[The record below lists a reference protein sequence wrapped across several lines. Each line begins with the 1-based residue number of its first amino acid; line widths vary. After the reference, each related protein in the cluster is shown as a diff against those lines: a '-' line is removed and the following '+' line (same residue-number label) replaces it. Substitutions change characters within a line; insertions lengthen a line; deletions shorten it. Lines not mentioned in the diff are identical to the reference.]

1 MKIIGISG
9 SMRADSTTKKAVTI
23 VLQASERAGA
33 DTQLIHLGDW
43 KLPIYDDRSDTSTYP
58 EEVHRFIKAVS
69 EADGLVIGSPEY
81 HGSLSGALKNSLDF
95 LEGRNLKDKQVA
107 LLGVAG
113 GSMGATNTVNTLNE
127 IMRNL
132 HAWPLPTSPT
142 IPSAYNAFAP
152 DGRLKDEKL
161 QARLEMLG
169 TKLVDFVN
177 MMNPNIR
184 KSIENRQVT
193 LANHSHSKV

>member
-1 MKIIGISG
+1 MKIIGLSG

-23 VLQASERAGA
+23 VLQAAERAGA
-33 DTQLIHLGDW
+33 DTGLIHLADW

-58 EEVHRFIKAVS
+58 EVVHRFIKVVS

-81 HGSLSGALKNSLDF
+81 HGSLTGALKNSLDF
-95 LEGRNLKDKQVA
+95 LEGRYLKDKQVA

-113 GSMGATNTVNTLNE
+113 GSMGATNTVNTLND

-132 HAWPLPTSPT
+132 HAWPLPSSPT
-142 IPSAYNAFAP
+142 IPSAYNAFRP
-152 DGRLKDEKL
+152 DGKLKDEKL

-169 TKLVDFVN
+169 TKLVEFVKI
-177 MMNPNIR
+177 MN
-184 KSIENRQVT
+184 
-193 LANHSHSKV
+193 ANKEKQL